1 MYHSLLEER
10 QIELREKKTIVAA
23 LYEAKIE
30 AKEILRLIKK
40 YCNINEEEA
49 LNIFQNEK
57 FINSPCRELEQ
68 YLLLEKGYDYE
79 TSDLFI
85 NKHVVRVLV
94 NNPELIKLTPAKL
107 YAVAKEHQEN
117 KRIWMINKATNF
129 NLSIR
134 FEK

>member
-30 AKEILRLIKK
+30 EKEILRLLKK

-57 FINSPCRELEQ
+57 FINAPCRELEQ
-68 YLLLEKGYDYE
+68 YLLLEKGYDYK

-94 NNPELIKLTPAKL
+94 NNPELSKLTPAKL
-107 YAVAKEHQEN
+107 YAVAKEHEEN
-117 KRIWMINKATNF
+117 KRI
-129 NLSIR
+129 
-134 FEK
+134 

>member
-1 MYHSLLEER
+1 MYHSLLEEH
-10 QIELREKKTIVAA
+10 QIELREKQTIVAA

-30 AKEILRLIKK
+30 EKEILRLIKK
-40 YCNINEEEA
+40 YCNINEKEA

-57 FINSPCRELEQ
+57 FINAPCRELEQ
-68 YLLLEKGYDYE
+68 YLLLEKGYDYK

-94 NNPELIKLTPAKL
+94 NNPELSKLTPAKL

-117 KRIWMINKATNF
+117 KRI
-129 NLSIR
+129 
-134 FEK
+134 